1 MEERLLVVRHS
12 AAERALYLGQAL
24 GSGSAFESKTMQE
37 AQPVTE
43 EPAAAGAA
51 ESSGGDDGKRSR
63 KEAFGSET
71 FKGGQHD
78 HKREHCQDPPAETGP
93 IGIRSARD

>member
-24 GSGSAFESKTMQE
+24 GSGSAFESKNMQE

-51 ESSGGDDGKRSR
+51 EGARSR
-63 KEAFGSET
+63 KGL
-71 FKGGQHD
+71 
-78 HKREHCQDPPAETGP
+78 R
-93 IGIRSARD
+93 RL